1 MEGSAIAPP
10 HQVAQVRWLIAAM
23 LLGAAGSLVA
33 ISAFGSAPY
42 RVGPI
47 VMEMKMRP
55 STSGTTELA
64 VNVAGQLTPGFTEAN
79 THTGFLTFRGTVISV
94 VGETSRPD
102 ALLTTKDPYSL
113 ATFMKEE
120 GGTAI
125 RKFILR
131 IGLLTL
137 AGGAAGG
144 MAVAAIGMRAR
155 RILQG
160 MVAGVV
166 LVGALGAIA
175 YQTYDIEAFKKVQFR
190 TAGSVVPGG

>member
-42 RVGPI
+42 RIGPI
-47 VMEMKMRP
+47 VVEMKMRP
-55 STSGTTELA
+55 STSGTSELA
-64 VNVAGQLTPGFTEAN
+64 VNVAGRLTPGFAEAN
-79 THTGFLTFRGTVISV
+79 THTGFLSFRGTVISV
-94 VGETSRPD
+94 VGEPSLPD
-102 ALLTTKDPYSL
+102 ALLATKDPYSL
-113 ATFMKEE
+113 ATFIKEE

-125 RKFILR
+125 RSFILR

-166 LVGALGAIA
+166 LVGALGAVA
-175 YQTYDIEAFKKVQFR
+175 YQTYDIEAFKEVQFR
-190 TAGSVVPGG
+190 TAGSVAPGG

>member
-64 VNVAGQLTPGFTEAN
+64 VNVAGRLTPGFTEAN
-79 THTGFLTFRGTVISV
+79 THTGFLSFRGTVISV
-94 VGETSRPD
+94 VGEPSLPD
-102 ALLTTKDPYSL
+102 ALLATKDPSSL
-113 ATFMKEE
+113 ATFIEEE

-144 MAVAAIGMRAR
+144 MAIAAIGMRAR
-155 RILQG
+155 RIFQG
-160 MVAGVV
+160 MVAGVI
-166 LVGALGAIA
+166 LVGALGAVA
-175 YQTYDIEAFKKVQFR
+175 YQTYDIEEFKKVQFR
-190 TAGSVVPGG
+190 PAGSIVPGG

>member
-1 MEGSAIAPP
+1 MDGSAIAPP
-10 HQVAQVRWLIAAM
+10 HQVAQVRWLIASM

-33 ISAFGSAPY
+33 IAAFGSAPY

-47 VMEMKMRP
+47 VMEMKMKP

-64 VNVAGQLTPGFTEAN
+64 VNVAGQLSPGFTEAN

-102 ALLTTKDPYSL
+102 ALLATKDPYSL
-113 ATFMKEE
+113 ATFMKEG

-175 YQTYDIEAFKKVQFR
+175 YQTYDIEAFRKVQFR

>member
-10 HQVAQVRWLIAAM
+10 HQVAQVRWLAAAV

-47 VMEMKMRP
+47 VVEMKMRP

-64 VNVAGQLTPGFTEAN
+64 VNVAGQLTPGFAEAN
-79 THTGFLTFRGTVISV
+79 THTGFLTFRGTIISV

-102 ALLTTKDPYSL
+102 ALLATKDPHSL
-113 ATFMKEE
+113 ATFLQRE

-144 MAVAAIGMRAR
+144 MAIAAIGMRAR
-155 RILQG
+155 RIFQG

-166 LVGALGAIA
+166 LVGALGALA
-175 YQTYDIEAFKKVQFR
+175 YQTYDIEEFREVRFR
-190 TAGSVVPGG
+190 TAGSILPGG

>member
-33 ISAFGSAPY
+33 ISAFGSGPF
-42 RVGPI
+42 RIGPI
-47 VMEMKMRP
+47 VVEMKMRP

-64 VNVAGQLTPGFTEAN
+64 VNVAGRLTPGFAEAN
-79 THTGFLTFRGTVISV
+79 THTGFLSFRGTVISV
-94 VGETSRPD
+94 VGETSLPD
-102 ALLTTKDPYSL
+102 ALLATKDPSSL
-113 ATFMKEE
+113 ATFIKDE

-125 RKFILR
+125 RSFILR

-155 RILQG
+155 RIVQG

-166 LVGALGAIA
+166 LVGALGAVA
-175 YQTYDIEAFKKVQFR
+175 YQTYDFEAFKKVQFR
-190 TAGSVVPGG
+190 TAGSVAPDG

>member
-64 VNVAGQLTPGFTEAN
+64 VNVAGRLTPGFAEAD
-79 THTGFLTFRGTVISV
+79 THTGFLSFRGTVISV
-94 VGETSRPD
+94 VGTPNLEQAKVVTG
-102 ALLTTKDPYSL
+102 DPYTL
-113 ATFMKEE
+113 ATFIKEE

-155 RILQG
+155 RIFQG

-166 LVGALGAIA
+166 LVGALGAVA
-175 YQTYDIEAFKKVQFR
+175 YQTYDREAFRKVQFR
-190 TAGSVVPGG
+190 TAGSILPGG